1 MQYEIG
7 VYGLGVMGAGIAR
20 NMLDHG
26 VRTAVYSVSE
36 EERKRFETDG
46 YEETC
51 KVCDTEAELIQS
63 LARPRKIFLMITAG
77 SPVDAVL
84 SPLVP
89 SLEPGDVIFDGGNSY
104 YKDTDRRCHA
114 LEEKGIRYVGCGIS
128 GGRLGALYGPS
139 IMPGGSY
146 EGYRAGEKI
155 LRAIAATADGKP
167 CCAYVGQ
174 GGSGHYV
181 KMVHNGIEY
190 GDMQLIAESYFMLR
204 KYGQLEND
212 EIADIFAG
220 WNKGELNSYL
230 IGITA
235 DICRVRDT
243 DGGYLLDR
251 ILDIAGQK
259 GTGKWTAEAALEES
273 DPLTLI
279 TEAVHARF
287 LSAMADE
294 RSKASALYRSENNDI
309 HEHAGLPD
317 LLRHALYA
325 SKLISYAQGFSLLK
339 KASEHYQWN
348 LDYGMLAK
356 IWRKGCI
363 IRSVFLEQITRA
375 YHALPG
381 LENLLFDDFFRNR
394 ILEALPAWRK
404 ITADCLL
411 SGIPIP
417 CMAAALTY
425 FDGLRTERSSANLIQ
440 AQRDYFGAHTYERTD
455 MERGQFFHTDWN
467 ETGGNVSGTYN
478 A

>member
-1 MQYEIG
+1 MMQYEIG

-84 SPLVP
+84 SSLVP

-190 GDMQLIAESYFMLR
+190 AILELIAEAYMLMR
-204 KYGQLEND
+204 SGLSMTHEAVLAVFK
-212 EIADIFAG
+212 G
-220 WNKGELNSYL
+220 WQRTRLDSYL
-230 IGITA
+230 I
-235 DICRVRDT
+235 DISVQVMEQYEE
-243 DGGYLLDR
+243 DGVPLIDR
-251 ILDIAGQK
+251 ILDVAEQK
-259 GTGKWTAEAALEES
+259 GTGKWTLCEAIERGVYTPGIYESVLARSFSAKKEERLAGAAILNASARKMELNQAEETLGDALLLAIALSYSQGMELIRKASDDNGWGIDLAAL
-273 DPLTLI
+273 
-279 TEAVHARF
+279 
-287 LSAMADE
+287 ADLW
-294 RSKASALYRSENNDI
+294 KA
-309 HEHAGLPD
+309 
-317 LLRHALYA
+317 
-325 SKLISYAQGFSLLK
+325 
-339 KASEHYQWN
+339 
-348 LDYGMLAK
+348 
-356 IWRKGCI
+356 GCI
-363 IRSVFLEQITRA
+363 IRSSLLGDIKEAAKETAAPLILSEAFESLRKLEPSLRDVVVKA
-375 YHALPG
+375 
-381 LENLLFDDFFRNR
+381 
-394 ILEALPAWRK
+394 EAAGMAP
-404 ITADCLL
+404 T
-411 SGIPIP
+411 GF
-417 CMAAALTY
+417 AAALHY
-425 FDGLRTERSSANLIQ
+425 YDYYRRKDMPVRFIQ
-440 AQRDYFGAHTYERTD
+440 ALRDCFGAHTYMRKDQE
-455 MERGQFFHTDWN
+455 GHFHTEWQ
-467 ETGGNVSGTYN
+467 TIGK
-478 A
+478 

>member
-1 MQYEIG
+1 MP
-7 VYGLGVMGAGIAR
+7 
-20 NMLDHG
+20 D
-26 VRTAVYSVSE
+26 
-36 EERKRFETDG
+36 KR
-46 YEETC
+46 
-51 KVCDTEAELIQS
+51 
-63 LARPRKIFLMITAG
+63 
-77 SPVDAVL
+77 
-84 SPLVP
+84 VP
-89 SLEPGDVIFDGGNSY
+89 
-104 YKDTDRRCHA
+104 
-114 LEEKGIRYVGCGIS
+114 
-128 GGRLGALYGPS
+128 
-139 IMPGGSY
+139 
-146 EGYRAGEKI
+146 
-155 LRAIAATADGKP
+155 
-167 CCAYVGQ
+167 
-174 GGSGHYV
+174 
-181 KMVHNGIEY
+181 
-190 GDMQLIAESYFMLR
+190 
-204 KYGQLEND
+204 
-212 EIADIFAG
+212 
-220 WNKGELNSYL
+220 
-230 IGITA
+230 
-235 DICRVRDT
+235 
-243 DGGYLLDR
+243 
-251 ILDIAGQK
+251 
-259 GTGKWTAEAALEES
+259 EAALEES

>member
-1 MQYEIG
+1 MMQYEIG

-84 SPLVP
+84 SSLVP

-190 GDMQLIAESYFMLR
+190 AILELIAEAYMLMR
-204 KYGQLEND
+204 SGLSMTHEAVLAVFK
-212 EIADIFAG
+212 G
-220 WNKGELNSYL
+220 WQRTRLDSYL
-230 IGITA
+230 I
-235 DICRVRDT
+235 DISVQVMEQYEE
-243 DGGYLLDR
+243 DGVPLIDR
-251 ILDIAGQK
+251 ILDVAEQK
-259 GTGKWTAEAALEES
+259 GTGKWTLCEAIERGVYTPGIYESVLARSFSAKKEERLAGAAILNASASKMELDQAEETLGDALLLSIALSYSQGME
-273 DPLTLI
+273 LI
-279 TEAVHARF
+279 R
-287 LSAMADE
+287 
-294 RSKASALYRSENNDI
+294 KASDDI
-309 HEHAGLPD
+309 G
-317 LLRHALYA
+317 
-325 SKLISYAQGFSLLK
+325 
-339 KASEHYQWN
+339 W
-348 LDYGMLAK
+348 
-356 IWRKGCI
+356 
-363 IRSVFLEQITRA
+363 
-375 YHALPG
+375 
-381 LENLLFDDFFRNR
+381 
-394 ILEALPAWRK
+394 
-404 ITADCLL
+404 
-411 SGIPIP
+411 
-417 CMAAALTY
+417 
-425 FDGLRTERSSANLIQ
+425 
-440 AQRDYFGAHTYERTD
+440 
-455 MERGQFFHTDWN
+455 
-467 ETGGNVSGTYN
+467 
-478 A
+478 

>member
-1 MQYEIG
+1 MTTAIDLLLTGDDMRTVDTLQVGHERLRLRSC
-7 VYGLGVMGAGIAR
+7 LGICQNIR
-20 NMLDHG
+20 
-26 VRTAVYSVSE
+26 
-36 EERKRFETDG
+36 
-46 YEETC
+46 C
-51 KVCDTEAELIQS
+51 
-63 LARPRKIFLMITAG
+63 
-77 SPVDAVL
+77 
-84 SPLVP
+84 LVVFR
-89 SLEPGDVIFDGGNSY
+89 L
-104 YKDTDRRCHA
+104 R
-114 LEEKGIRYVGCGIS
+114 
-128 GGRLGALYGPS
+128 RLGKRHVVVQAVTPAAAKGDGVLALGQLDVAPAV
-139 IMPGGSY
+139 IVPALCVGDFHV
-146 EGYRAGEKI
+146 
-155 LRAIAATADGKP
+155 LRP
-167 CCAYVGQ
+167 CAVIRTCDANRCLTGFANVAQ
-174 GGSGHYV
+174 IHQASGH
-181 KMVHNGIEY
+181 
-190 GDMQLIAESYFMLR
+190 Q
-204 KYGQLEND
+204 
-212 EIADIFAG
+212 
-220 WNKGELNSYL
+220 
-230 IGITA
+230 
-235 DICRVRDT
+235 
-243 DGGYLLDR
+243 
-251 ILDIAGQK
+251 
-259 GTGKWTAEAALEES
+259 
-273 DPLTLI
+273 
-279 TEAVHARF
+279 AVHARF

>member
-1 MQYEIG
+1 MMQYEIG

-84 SPLVP
+84 SSLVP

-190 GDMQLIAESYFMLR
+190 ADMQLIA
-204 KYGQLEND
+204 
-212 EIADIFAG
+212 
-220 WNKGELNSYL
+220 
-230 IGITA
+230 
-235 DICRVRDT
+235 
-243 DGGYLLDR
+243 
-251 ILDIAGQK
+251 
-259 GTGKWTAEAALEES
+259 
-273 DPLTLI
+273 
-279 TEAVHARF
+279 
-287 LSAMADE
+287 
-294 RSKASALYRSENNDI
+294 
-309 HEHAGLPD
+309 
-317 LLRHALYA
+317 
-325 SKLISYAQGFSLLK
+325 
-339 KASEHYQWN
+339 
-348 LDYGMLAK
+348 
-356 IWRKGCI
+356 
-363 IRSVFLEQITRA
+363 
-375 YHALPG
+375 
-381 LENLLFDDFFRNR
+381 
-394 ILEALPAWRK
+394 
-404 ITADCLL
+404 
-411 SGIPIP
+411 
-417 CMAAALTY
+417 
-425 FDGLRTERSSANLIQ
+425 
-440 AQRDYFGAHTYERTD
+440 
-455 MERGQFFHTDWN
+455 
-467 ETGGNVSGTYN
+467 
-478 A
+478 